1 MRLLGR
7 GAPPPE
13 SRAADAAER
22 VSDWASIDGD
32 EGEEQIAVDAQ
43 DGAGEA
49 ALEVVVEELE
59 LLPPLPPSEGAPELP
74 PLLCGGGVHDE
85 LEDAMAGRAGQTHK
99 KTLASH
105 ATCMRR
111 NYFTSLMHLQ

>member
-32 EGEEQIAVDAQ
+32 EGEEQTAVDAQ

-49 ALEVVVEELE
+49 ALGVVDEELE
-59 LLPPLPPSEGAPELP
+59 PLPLPPREETPELP
-74 PLLCGGGVHDE
+74 PLPCGGGVHDE